1 MIHQIYE
8 TIDTLLV
15 SDNDFSNNDF
25 SYYQAD
31 LGLQKN
37 LFYQNFKPDIEQNCL
52 FNHLTLVLI
61 IRVIIVH
68 TSI

>member
-1 MIHQIYE
+1 MINQICE
-8 TIDTLLV
+8 TIDTLPV
-15 SDNDFSNNDF
+15 SDNDFSNNEF

-31 LGLQKN
+31 LQKN